1 MPPTTKFVPFGMKS
15 GKKSPKSTQNRRET
29 IMPCLIRIYALLR
42 SIMGLIM
49 APLLPLLPFDE
60 TFK

>member
-1 MPPTTKFVPFGMKS
+1 MKS